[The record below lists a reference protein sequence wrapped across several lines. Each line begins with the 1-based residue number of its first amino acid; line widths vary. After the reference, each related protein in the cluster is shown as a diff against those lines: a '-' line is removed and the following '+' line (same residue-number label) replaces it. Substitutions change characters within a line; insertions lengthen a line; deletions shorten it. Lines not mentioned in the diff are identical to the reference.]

1 MIAWGQPPSAVLSS
15 QSSTRFTTGPPVG
28 QFQVRVPYPSW
39 FSKGGD
45 HEPEASSLSVPVR
58 FEIPTL
64 AKGARVGQP
73 RLKWRGQT
81 SGQRLGSPIA
91 GKWDVPRQH
100 LGAENGEHPSVPEFP
115 SQSSV
120 SGDNT
125 SCSFMP

>member
-64 AKGARVGQP
+64 AKGVRVGNL
-73 RLKWRGQT
+73 RLNC
-81 SGQRLGSPIA
+81 A
-91 GKWDVPRQH
+91 GKTSDQGRCSLIEAKWLVPRK
-100 LGAENGEHPSVPEFP
+100 
-115 SQSSV
+115 
-120 SGDNT
+120 
-125 SCSFMP
+125 